1 MTERGYTEQAVS
13 TMQSLLEKYKTS
25 IKIYVNQ
32 LWKPT
37 QARLCNKS
45 SQRKASAI
53 TIPDVLALFSFGTQ
67 RERFLE
73 SKINTST
80 QDRARGSVQSVQI
93 WDSSLGHSSKRFS
106 GYFA

>member
-1 MTERGYTEQAVS
+1 MTERGYTEQTVS
-13 TMQSLLEKYKTS
+13 TMKSLLEEYKTS
-25 IKIYVNQ
+25 IKIYVNE

-53 TIPDVLALFSFGTQ
+53 TIPDILGLFSLGTQ

-73 SKINTST
+73 SKINIYT
-80 QDRARGSVQSVQI
+80 QDRTRGSTQSVQI
-93 WDSSLGHSSKRFS
+93 WDSSHGHSNKRFS
-106 GYFA
+106 SYFA